1 MQIASKLFSNEQRAA
16 VGKSVAEAEAKTS
29 AEIVP
34 LVTTSSGR
42 YDRAEDIVGVWFGS
56 ILMAL
61 VWWFFPRATVEAGL
75 SGGWGDIPIGIELL
89 ALITAI
95 VIGFLLGVI
104 LATKMAWLRLL
115 FIPKAQIVEEVDAR
129 ASAAFFDERIHHTG
143 GATGLMFFVSLF
155 ERRAVVRADR
165 AVEKKLGEGVLDEL
179 CNSLV
184 DALKRGEHP
193 ADALSRVI
201 ADAGER
207 LGEVLPRANDDTN
220 EIEDALVIWD

>member
-1 MQIASKLFSNEQRAA
+1 MQIASKFFSNEQRAA

-75 SGGWGDIPIGIELL
+75 SGDWGDIPIGIELL
-89 ALITAI
+89 ALIAAI

-115 FIPKAQIVEEVDAR
+115 FIPKSQLVEEVDAR
-129 ASAAFFDERIHHTG
+129 ASAAFFDERIHHTVG
-143 GATGLMFFVSLF
+143 GTGILFFVSLF
-155 ERRAVVRADR
+155 ERRAVVRADC

-179 CNSLV
+179 CDSLV
-184 DALKRGEHP
+184 VGLKRGDHP

-201 ADAGER
+201 ADAGDR
-207 LGEVLPRANDDTN
+207 LGEVMPRATDDAN
-220 EIEDALVIWD
+220 EIQDALVIWD